1 MRHEKLVGEE
11 KITLSPKNKKKLIA
25 GIVVGVFAVLMIA
38 TALIIKFNQTAV
50 YTQVLYTFMNKSET
64 VVINEEKNTELTL
77 YIRKNPN
84 YDAKTNEKMPLEAF
98 DVYYYDK
105 DGKEVDVGTGSFVYD
120 GEECAMPCLG
130 FLIKAVQ
137 NLNTAKEILKK
148 VLIVL
153 AVIAVVALIVVW
165 YKVWSKHEDEEKAKR
180 LLKTTQSKKK

>member
-98 DVYYYDK
+98 DV
-105 DGKEVDVGTGSFVYD
+105 
-120 GEECAMPCLG
+120 
-130 FLIKAVQ
+130 
-137 NLNTAKEILKK
+137 
-148 VLIVL
+148 
-153 AVIAVVALIVVW
+153 
-165 YKVWSKHEDEEKAKR
+165 
-180 LLKTTQSKKK
+180 